1 MKLDELRTLIV
12 AIDTS
17 TDMLACAAAWWT
29 PEVFF
34 DDRPSRAAIEVLASR
49 DHLCRRQANVELV
62 RTVREILDEAGV
74 GVSDVGGFLV
84 GRGPGSFTGVRIGIS
99 TAKGL
104 ARGAN
109 VPLMGASTLDACAW
123 TAWKAGTRGLLGVAA
138 DAMRGEVYPALY
150 ALDDEGPHR
159 MFERERVVKAAV
171 AVEEWAARADADELQ
186 LTGDGLV
193 RYGKLFEEAGLMGRA
208 LSRDLWWPTGEG
220 VLLAAA
226 CPEGL
231 AAAGSTDPAA
241 VLPVYTRLS
250 DAEENERRRLGL
262 AESVNTGVTG
272 VADELAGRHLQVRP
286 MAAADAEA
294 MAALERE
301 CFEGAGHEPWSANLF
316 LAELSEGAAAARSWW
331 VAHDNGELIGFA
343 GGMVVDKDVEILD
356 VAVSP
361 AHRREGIARK
371 LLAHVSYDAQMLGCT
386 SASLEVE
393 ADNEPAR
400 ALYANLG
407 FEQVGCRR
415 GYYGVGR
422 DAYVMRAPLPLV
434 LPVDAASPEPTAA
447 AAREW
452 PLPAPSR
459 TADEAAEIERRQLIL
474 AIESSCDETAVAIVD
489 AEGNLLANQ
498 VSTQIDFHARFGG
511 VVPEIASRKH
521 VEVIVG
527 VVDAALEEAAE
538 SLGLAGG
545 AIAPAELAAVGVTQG
560 PGLVGALVVGVAFA
574 KGFALSAGK
583 PLICVN
589 HLEGHLFA
597 NKLTTPDLEPP
608 FIFTLVSGGH
618 TMLVHVRAWG
628 DYVVLGETLDDAVGE
643 AFDKVA
649 KALGLG
655 YPGGPI
661 ISRLAETGDPKAIDF
676 PRALNSRG
684 DYRFSLSGLKT
695 AVTLYIEQETAAGR
709 AIHLPDLAASFEA
722 AVFDVQYKKA
732 KNALRETGAR
742 EYCIG
747 GGVAANPHLRR
758 MMIEKLGRQ
767 GIRVTVPPQTACTD
781 NAAMIAVVAR
791 EKYLRGE
798 FAELTVD
805 ADPNMTL

>member
-29 PEVFF
+29 PEVFL

-62 RTVREILDEAGV
+62 RTVREVLDEAGV
-74 GVSDVGGFLV
+74 GMSDVGGFLV

-104 ARGAN
+104 ACGAN

-150 ALDDEGPHR
+150 TLDDEGPHR

-171 AVEEWAARADADELQ
+171 AVGEWAARADADELQ

-316 LAELSEGAAAARSWW
+316 LAELSAAAAAARSWW

-709 AIHLPDLAASFEA
+709 TIHLPDLAASFEA

-767 GIRVTVPPQTACTD
+767 GVRVTVPPQTACTD

>member
-29 PEVFF
+29 PEVFL

-62 RTVREILDEAGV
+62 RTVREVLDEAGV
-74 GVSDVGGFLV
+74 GMSDVGGFLV

-150 ALDDEGPHR
+150 TLDDEGPHR
-159 MFERERVVKAAV
+159 MFERERVVKASV

-316 LAELSEGAAAARSWW
+316 LAELSERAAAARSWW

-695 AVTLYIEQETAAGR
+695 AVTLYIERETAAGR

-798 FAELTVD
+798 FADLTVD

>member
-29 PEVFF
+29 PEVFL

-62 RTVREILDEAGV
+62 RTVREVLDEAGV
-74 GVSDVGGFLV
+74 GMSDVGGFLV
-84 GRGPGSFTGVRIGIS
+84 GCGPGSFTGVRIGIS

-104 ARGAN
+104 ACGAN

-150 ALDDEGPHR
+150 TLDDEGPHR

-316 LAELSEGAAAARSWW
+316 LAELSERAAAARSWW

-407 FEQVGCRR
+407 FGQVGCRR

-709 AIHLPDLAASFEA
+709 TIHLPDLAASFEA

-767 GIRVTVPPQTACTD
+767 GVRVTVPPQTACTD